1 MSCCPSYLSD
11 VHLSDILKGA
21 DVLYSWRTL
30 RACISLH
37 AQQRYWERVSVRRR
51 CSQIFGCI
59 SWRRR
64 LLVSWAIKL
73 HYTTLHCSFLFYST
87 LLYFYLFYFSL
98 FSSTPLHSS
107 LLYYTLFYST
117 LLYSTLFY
125 STVLYSTLLYS
136 TLFYSILLYS
146 TPLYFILLYSILLY
160 STLPNPTLLFYS
172 LSIILFSEEVSS
184 VQIEVRH
191 SNMKNILLVSISRL
205 LFLSYK
211 FILTWFHIDLLCL
224 AGLVRTTH
232 LTNDSAMVRKRV
244 CVCLP
249 VSSANY
255 LGTVIKRRRRVAS
268 TYVLTLIDIY
278 RARNKI
284 IME

>member
-1 MSCCPSYLSD
+1 MSCCPSHLSD

-51 CSQIFGCI
+51 CSQIFGRI

-73 HYTTLHCSFLFYST
+73 HYTA
-87 LLYFYLFYFSL
+87 LLC
-98 FSSTPLHSS
+98 
-107 LLYYTLFYST
+107 
-117 LLYSTLFY
+117 
-125 STVLYSTLLYS
+125 
-136 TLFYSILLYS
+136 
-146 TPLYFILLYSILLY
+146 SILLY
-160 STLPNPTLLFYS
+160 STLLYFILVYSTLLFSTLLHSILFYSTLLFSILLYSILFYFTLFYFTLLYFILFYSTQLCCSIS

-184 VQIEVRH
+184 VQIEARH
-191 SNMKNILLVSISRL
+191 SNMKNILLVSIFRL
-205 LFLSYK
+205 PFLSYK
-211 FILTWFHIDLLCL
+211 LMLTWCPIDLLCL

-244 CVCLP
+244 CVFLP
-249 VSSANY
+249 AFSANY

-268 TYVLTLIDIY
+268 TYVLTFIDIC

-284 IME
+284 NMKL